1 MVVKEID
8 ITDERFILQIHI
20 REAATLLTML
30 SSNLADENYNIDKT
44 KQSTMMII
52 ESLVNK
58 INNYENI
65 NSISSKRLV

>member
-1 MVVKEID
+1 MVVKETD

-65 NSISSKRLV
+65 NSM

>member
-65 NSISSKRLV
+65 NSISIRRLV